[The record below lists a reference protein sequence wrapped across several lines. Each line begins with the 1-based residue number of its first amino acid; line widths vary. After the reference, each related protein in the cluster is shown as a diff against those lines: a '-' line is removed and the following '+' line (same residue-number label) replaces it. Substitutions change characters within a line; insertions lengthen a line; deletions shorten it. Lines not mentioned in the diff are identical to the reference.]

1 MHLLD
6 SPGYSATYFID
17 AWVAW
22 SKKHASLFTHGP
34 TSTAF
39 MLETL
44 IGHLHESLNLSDAP
58 EPSICKQLFPQSASI
73 EMFGPQRVSTSP
85 NEDTP
90 GSQARSLIHLDADT
104 SALYRERPK
113 ASAPERP
120 SMGGEDLTPRHVRS
134 SRRSPTKKS
143 HAKSRLSLYAGK
155 RSPILPCFTGGIEKN
170 YVCAHCLFTKTTIE
184 QFSTLN
190 FKPLALQEVV
200 YIRER
205 FRQRGYTEGLVYQTQ
220 GGSVT
225 SAKSAQPEKPKPSPF
240 GFISSIFSKD
250 NKQTIGIG
258 EDNRGL
264 GSINKPASDREIP
277 RSPRGGF
284 LQSLFGKPK
293 QPSLEEEVPI
303 LTIRDYLCN
312 LNYTRSP
319 DSMECPKC
327 GVRAFQAT
335 CYTLVR
341 APTVMVV
348 SFIEPAN
355 TDNLVEPTASP
366 DIGPPEVNIEEAGLP
381 DPVKRANEIWHREF
395 VEAPALSERS
405 PPQKKISFAPEV
417 GETPRMATTGATTD
431 RSSRS
436 KVGNPT
442 QQTSNPEGSLQ
453 QEEIQWETQRF
464 DFRVDETFEIDIFSK
479 AVV

>member
-22 SKKHASLFTHGP
+22 SKKHSSLFTHGP

-58 EPSICKQLFPQSASI
+58 EPSICKRLFPQSASI
-73 EMFGPQRVSTSP
+73 ETFIPQGAPTSP
-85 NEDTP
+85 SGDTQ
-90 GSQARSLIHLDADT
+90 GSQARSLIHLEADA

-113 ASAPERP
+113 APAPERP
-120 SMGGEDLTPRHVRS
+120 SMGVDDLTPRQVQG
-134 SRRSPTKKS
+134 SRRNPTKKS

-190 FKPLALQEVV
+190 FKPLAMQEAV

-205 FRQRGYTEGLVYQTQ
+205 FRQRGYTEGLVYQSQ
-220 GGSVT
+220 GGSAT
-225 SAKSAQPEKPKPSPF
+225 SAKPAQPEKPKPSSI
-240 GFISSIFSKD
+240 GFISAIFGKD
-250 NKQTIGIG
+250 HKQPIGTG
-258 EDNRGL
+258 EEHRGT
-264 GSINKPASDREIP
+264 GSINKPVSDKEVP

-293 QPSLEEEVPI
+293 QQPLEEKVPI

-327 GVRAFQAT
+327 GVRSFQAT

-355 TDNLVEPTASP
+355 TDNLVEPTVSP
-366 DIGPPEVNIEEAGLP
+366 DIGLSEVNIEEAGLS

-395 VEAPALSERS
+395 AQASALSERD

-417 GETPRMATTGATTD
+417 GKTAQMTATGATSD
-431 RSSRS
+431 RSTRS
-436 KVGNPT
+436 KVGTPT
-442 QQTSNPEGSLQ
+442 PQTSNLEGPLN